1 MELDKAMT
9 DFLQQQG
16 IFYKMFDVIRLVE
29 QDGHYICKYLSDGS
43 CTVTHENCYSFWGRD
58 HRCSNCV
65 SRQAYNENRQH
76 VKFEYA
82 HGKYYFVMNL
92 IHELERV
99 SSRDPFTGL
108 YNKNTFLIT

>member
-65 SRQAYNENRQH
+65 SRQAYNENLSNANDAEEAISMAD
-76 VKFEYA
+76 K
-82 HGKYYFVMNL
+82 
-92 IHELERV
+92 
-99 SSRDPFTGL
+99 TL
-108 YNKNTFLIT
+108 YRCKQIVHHQ

>member
-43 CTVTHENCYSFWGRD
+43 CTVTHENCYSFWGATTAAAT
-58 HRCSNCV
+58 
-65 SRQAYNENRQH
+65 AYPR
-76 VKFEYA
+76 K
-82 HGKYYFVMNL
+82 
-92 IHELERV
+92 
-99 SSRDPFTGL
+99 
-108 YNKNTFLIT
+108 LITRTVSMSNLNMLMANIILS